1 MKRDKIIFTKKPFF
15 MEDVFMKRIMC
26 WVIVAGF
33 FTSSFATDAR
43 VLTMGRHDNFFMD
56 DVSIFRNPANIN
68 YYPNMLMG
76 SLGQYI
82 PDSSD
87 NTQFAGLRPRNK
99 DPQKPFAGTILSYSL
114 NQASEGGNQYPLLSI
129 GAIFN
134 RNDPLLNYLDPRS
147 DLFANEFGKLYDT
160 LHFKDP
166 VGKMDIMV
174 GYAFPNGGMI
184 GVGGYFAF
192 QNMKE
197 NEVTYASNLFK
208 GNIGINWPLAKS
220 MNLEASINI
229 ASMEGKGLSTY
240 NGSDSARTLANKEY
254 SWKGDI
260 RLFSALTSFNGD
272 FVPHF
277 GIEQINLLNGKYSFT
292 DVAGGLGININIDKG
307 FFWAALEGLYESKE
321 LKIAGDSL
329 KSSIG
334 GRISAGLERNVI
346 WDWWVWRIGVNK
358 KIMYITD
365 NVDRGRWDQNPE
377 ANGSDFDFL
386 SFGWG
391 LNIDNRFKVD
401 AVIAEDVFFTWTN
414 LVSGSMHH
422 LTNRITATYSF

>member
-1 MKRDKIIFTKKPFF
+1 MKQI
-15 MEDVFMKRIMC
+15 MYWVFA
-26 WVIVAGF
+26 AGF
-33 FTSSFATDAR
+33 FASSFATDAR

-76 SLGQYI
+76 SLGVFL
-82 PDSSD
+82 PDTIDTTLYAS
-87 NTQFAGLRPRNK
+87 LRMRNK
-99 DPQKPFAGTILSYSL
+99 DPQKPYAGTILSYSL
-114 NQASEGGNQYPLLSI
+114 NQSSEGGNQYPLLSI

-134 RNDPLLNYLDPRS
+134 RPDPLLDYLNPRS
-147 DLFANEFGKLYDT
+147 DLFIGEFGKLNYT
-160 LHFKDP
+160 MKDP
-166 VGKMDIMV
+166 IGKMDIMI

-184 GVGGYFAF
+184 GAGGYFAF
-192 QNMKE
+192 QNLMD
-197 NEVTYASNLFK
+197 NNVRYISNIYK
-208 GNIGINWPLAKS
+208 GNVGINWPLAKS

-229 ASMEGKGLSTY
+229 ASLEGKGSS
-240 NGSDSARTLANKEY
+240 GSSNNPDSLITVANKEY

-272 FVPHF
+272 FVPHL
-277 GIEQINLLNGKYSFT
+277 GIEHIKLLKGKYSLT

-321 LKIAGDSL
+321 LKLTGDSL

-358 KIMYITD
+358 KIMYVTD
-365 NVDRGRWDQNPE
+365 NEENGRWEQNPE
-377 ANGSDFDFL
+377 ANASDYDFF

-391 LNIDNRFKVD
+391 LNIENRFKVD
-401 AVIAEDVFFTWTN
+401 AVIAEDVFYTWTN

>member
-1 MKRDKIIFTKKPFF
+1 
-15 MEDVFMKRIMC
+15 MEDAFMKRIVC
-26 WVIVAGF
+26 WLIVTGF
-33 FTSSFATDAR
+33 VVSCYATDAR

-68 YYPNMLMG
+68 YYPNMLIG
-76 SLGQYI
+76 SIGVYL
-82 PDSSD
+82 PDSADTAPS
-87 NTQFAGLRPRNK
+87 AYSKMRLRNK
-99 DPQKPFAGTILSYSL
+99 DPQMPYGGTILSYSL
-114 NQASEGGNQYPLLSI
+114 NQSSEGGNQYPLLSI

-134 RNDPLLNYLDPRS
+134 RTDPMLDYLNPKS
-147 DLFANEFGKLYDT
+147 DLFFSEFGKLNYKM
-160 LHFKDP
+160 KDP
-166 VGKMDIMV
+166 VGKLDLMV
-174 GYAFPNGGMI
+174 GYAFPNGGMV

-192 QNMKE
+192 QGVKE
-197 NEVTYASNLFK
+197 KNIKYASNLYK

-220 MNLEASINI
+220 MNLEASVNI
-229 ASMEGKGLSTY
+229 ASLEGKGASLNNNESGYDT
-240 NGSDSARTLANKEY
+240 ARIIADKEF

-272 FVPHF
+272 FVPHL
-277 GIEQINLLNGKYSFT
+277 GIEKINLFKGKYSLT

-307 FFWAALEGLYESKE
+307 FFWAALEGLYESEESKVR
-321 LKIAGDSL
+321 GDSL

-334 GRISAGLERNVI
+334 GRVSAGLERNII
-346 WDWWVWRIGVNK
+346 WDWLVWRIGVNK
-358 KIMYITD
+358 KIMYVTD
-365 NVDRGRWDQNPE
+365 SDDNGYWAQNPE
-377 ANGSDFDFL
+377 ANGSDFDFF

-401 AVIAEDVFFTWTN
+401 AVIAEDVFYTFTN

>member
-1 MKRDKIIFTKKPFF
+1 

-26 WVIVAGF
+26 WVIVTGF
-33 FTSSFATDAR
+33 MVSSYATDAR

-68 YYPNMLMG
+68 YYPNMLIG
-76 SLGQYI
+76 SIGVYKENSADTMRASYSAMTLK
-82 PDSSD
+82 
-87 NTQFAGLRPRNK
+87 NEE
-99 DPQKPFAGTILSYSL
+99 PQMPFGGTILSYSL
-114 NQASEGGNQYPLLSI
+114 NQSSEGGNQYPLLSI

-134 RNDPLLNYLDPRS
+134 RTDALLDYLDPKS
-147 DLFANEFGKLYDT
+147 DLFISEFGKLNYT
-160 LHFKDP
+160 MKDP
-166 VGKMDIMV
+166 VGKMDLMI

-192 QNMKE
+192 QSMKE
-197 NEVTYASNLFK
+197 NDLRYASNLFK

-220 MNLEASINI
+220 MNLEASLNI
-229 ASMEGKGLSTY
+229 ASLEGKGSAHGQFPLV
-240 NGSDSARTLANKEY
+240 DSAKVVANKEY

-277 GIEQINLLNGKYSFT
+277 GIEKINLFKGKYSLT
-292 DVAGGLGININIDKG
+292 DVNGGLGININIDKG
-307 FFWAALEGLYESKE
+307 FFWAAVEGLYQSKE
-321 LKIAGDSL
+321 VKLRGDSL
-329 KSSIG
+329 TSGIG
-334 GRISAGLERNVI
+334 GRISAGLERNII
-346 WDWWVWRIGVNK
+346 WDWLVWRIGVNK
-358 KIMYITD
+358 KIMYVTD
-365 NVDRGRWDQNPE
+365 SDDNGMWDQNPE
-377 ANGSDFDFL
+377 ADGSDFDFF

-401 AVIAEDVFFTWTN
+401 AVIAEDVFYTFTN